1 MLWKLKTSLK
11 ISTNLKYHG
20 ENDKHKMLEMSIKP
34 KIMDINEDRIPSGLT
49 NNWIVYHI
57 NMLSMQQLSPQLKC
71 YELPNNHLH
80 YWEKREKVY

>member
-1 MLWKLKTSLK
+1 
-11 ISTNLKYHG
+11 
-20 ENDKHKMLEMSIKP
+20 MLEMSIKP
-34 KIMDINEDRIPSGLT
+34 KIMDINEDRISRGLT
-49 NNWIVYHI
+49 NNRILYHI